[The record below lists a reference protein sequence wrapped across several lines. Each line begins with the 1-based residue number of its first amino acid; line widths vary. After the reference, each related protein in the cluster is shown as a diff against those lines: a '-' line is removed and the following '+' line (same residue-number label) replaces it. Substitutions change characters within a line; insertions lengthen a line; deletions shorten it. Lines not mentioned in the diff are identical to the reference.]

1 MRKNLVPKVLLLL
14 FFIVPFTF
22 PNAITGIQEVLDINT
37 LRLYLFSII
46 NTLSLGYILYD
57 TKTKVIFDAAIKS
70 KISIIIGAF
79 IIWGLISYI
88 YAFNKTEVIVRAFT
102 FINFYL
108 SFIVLYVFIRFFKF
122 KFIEICYFISF
133 LLICQVAFSYYAL
146 SIVTALRAYDF
157 AQNSLIVG
165 VFPNRNVT
173 AAIYLIQLPF
183 LIYLIKESTNRAI
196 KIVGFILG
204 FSVMFILFL
213 LASRTS
219 YVVMAALIIIAL
231 VIFIIRRD
239 KISNV
244 TTSILGYLTML
255 ILLGYIATTI
265 TLGSNNEANMIKRM
279 QTIDYSET
287 STNTRVRYYTFGVK
301 DFFKNPLIGYGLGN
315 FKIISVERD
324 KENINSYVVPYTMHN
339 DFLEV
344 AVELGI
350 VGLILFVL
358 IFTYPLYLI
367 FKRFKILNFNSVHI
381 ILLLSISVYLIDSN
395 LNFPF
400 TRSVSLFYLALIL
413 NLLIY
418 YAYEYNDETN

>member
-1 MRKNLVPKVLLLL
+1 MRENLIPKILLLL
-14 FFIVPFTF
+14 FFIVPFSF
-22 PNAITGIQEVLDINT
+22 EIKQEVLDVNT

-46 NTLSLGYILYD
+46 NAVSLGYILYD
-57 TKTKVIFDAAIKS
+57 TKTKVIFDSAIKS
-70 KISIIIGAF
+70 RISIIIGAF

-133 LLICQVAFSYYAL
+133 ILICQVAFSYYAL
-146 SIVTALRAYDF
+146 SIVTTLRAYDF
-157 AQNSLIVG
+157 ASNAKIVG

-204 FSVMFILFL
+204 VLVMYILFL

-219 YVVMAALIIIAL
+219 YVVMAALIMITL
-231 VIFIIRRD
+231 VIFIIRRN
-239 KISNV
+239 KMSNV

-255 ILLGYIATTI
+255 ILVGYIATTI
-265 TLGSNNEANMIKRM
+265 TLGSDNETNMIKRI

-287 STNTRVRYYTFGVK
+287 STNTRLRYYKFGVK
-301 DFFKNPLIGYGLGN
+301 DFFKNPFIGYGLGN

-324 KENINSYVVPYTMHN
+324 KENINSYIVPYTMHN

-413 NLLIY
+413 NFLIY
-418 YAYEYNDETN
+418 YAYEYNDEIN